1 MASKNKK
8 HNNNAP
14 AGVKQPQDFAP
25 SDAEAI
31 EEQQIDFNDREG
43 AHLLVPF
50 SKVKGSDQLRLLG
63 RLRDLLSTS
72 VNESGEINADEVDA
86 NALDVDDLAD
96 FLDYVGERFSVNV
109 HEFEKFT
116 MGAGN
121 FSRGLNLIMSYSAEL
136 GKDEN

>member
-1 MASKNKK
+1 MATKNKK
-8 HNNNAP
+8 HNDAAP
-14 AGVKQPQDFAP
+14 ADTAP
-25 SDAEAI
+25 ADAEVV
-31 EEQQIDFNDREG
+31 DFNDREG

-86 NALDVDDLAD
+86 TALDVDDLAD

-121 FSRGLNLIMSYSAEL
+121 FSRGLDLVMSYAAEL
-136 GKDEN
+136 GKDGN

>member
-1 MASKNKK
+1 MATKNKK
-8 HNNNAP
+8 RNNTP

-25 SDAEAI
+25 TDAEAI
-31 EEQQIDFNDREG
+31 EEIDFNDREG

-121 FSRGLNLIMSYSAEL
+121 FSRGLDLVMSYAAEL

>member
-8 HNNNAP
+8 NNSVP
-14 AGVKQPQDFAP
+14 EGVKQPQDFAT
-25 SDAEAI
+25 SKAEVI

-63 RLRDLLSTS
+63 RLRDLLRTS
-72 VNESGEINADEVDA
+72 VNESGEIDADKVDA
-86 NALDVDDLAD
+86 NALDVDELAD
-96 FLDYVGERFSVNV
+96 FLDYVGERFAVNV

-121 FSRGLNLIMSYSAEL
+121 FSRGLDLVMSYAAEL